1 MSFLN
6 RSAIGP
12 RHCIVLAIC
21 LAATPMSALASR
33 EDVLVSASAGAL
45 YDSNREL
52 NSRYSEEI
60 VGGVVRANVGATQTT
75 ERGSVA
81 LGFRLV
87 EENFR
92 KAKDLENDLK
102 SLSLDGKLLGE
113 RSNLGV
119 NVALLS
125 DTTLS
130 FEAQAAG
137 SVRERKDRTKANLS
151 SNYEFDL
158 SETDT
163 LLAGLS
169 AEAVDYSDIIPGQL
183 AEYDYYSGNVG
194 YGKQLFQ
201 TSTAQLLAFASRLDN
216 QDAEY
221 YSDTAGVRVVW
232 LETLSDV
239 SNLKASIGWR
249 QTEYRQD
256 LRIPVIQDGRLVF
269 ESFEYA
275 VKDQGWLSDI
285 EWHSRGEYWRS
296 QLTVSWN
303 LVPDTGGNLSER
315 YQLTGTGVLRWTALM
330 STGLTLMAWNQ
341 QSELERGSGNDSE
354 GYQAQL
360 YMNWRIER
368 TLSLNAR
375 LQRFEREVLNT
386 GERAHSNQVVLE
398 LVWTNDPYAIGKF

>member
-1 MSFLN
+1 MSGLS
-6 RSAIGP
+6 RSAGGP
-12 RHCIVLAIC
+12 LQCVLLAIF
-21 LAATPMSALASR
+21 LVVMPMSVLASR
-33 EDVLVSASAGAL
+33 EDLQVSASAGAM

-52 NSRYSEEI
+52 NSRYNEEI
-60 VGGVVRANVGATQTT
+60 SGGVVRVNVGAAQTA

-81 LGFRLV
+81 LGLRLV

-113 RSNLGV
+113 RSSLGV
-119 NVALLS
+119 NAAVLS
-125 DTTLS
+125 DTTLAV
-130 FEAQAAG
+130 EAQAAG

-151 SNYEFDL
+151 TNYEFQL

-163 LLAGLS
+163 LLAGVS
-169 AEAVDYSDIIPGQL
+169 GEAVDYSDIIPGQI
-183 AEYDYYSGNVG
+183 AEYDYYSGNAG

-201 TSTAQLLAFASRLDN
+201 TSSVQLLAFASRLDN

-221 YSDTAGVRVVW
+221 YSDTAGLRFTW
-232 LETLSDV
+232 LEQLSDTSHV
-239 SNLKASIGWR
+239 KASVGWR

-256 LRIPVIQDGRLVF
+256 LLIPVIRDGRLAF

-296 QLTVSWN
+296 QLAGSWN

-315 YQLTGTGVLRWTALM
+315 YQFTGTGVLRWTALM

-341 QSELERGSGNDSE
+341 QSELARGSGNDSE

-360 YMNWRIER
+360 YLNWRIER
-368 TLSLNAR
+368 TLSVNAR

-386 GERAHSNQVVLE
+386 GERAHSNMVVLE
-398 LVWTNDPYAIGKF
+398 LVWTNDPYTVGKL